1 MSAIFISSLFEE
13 RPWQWGLRG
22 DPYLWEEMQS
32 EFIAAPLPESAE
44 QLKVTLE
51 AAFESLTGIPLSS
64 EQEFIFIER
73 LAHGGMSSG
82 GVSLRF
88 WRETAIPL
96 LIGRYNHAKEK

>member
-1 MSAIFISSLFEE
+1 MPPIFIATLFEK
-13 RPWQWGLRG
+13 RPMQWGLRG
-22 DPYLWEEMQS
+22 DPYLWEEMQTH
-32 EFIAAPLPESAE
+32 FLTAPLPESAD
-44 QLKVTLE
+44 QFKVTLE
-51 AAFESLTGIPLSS
+51 AAFESLTGIPISS

-96 LIGRYNHAKEK
+96 LIEQYNQH

>member
-1 MSAIFISSLFEE
+1 MSAIFISSLFEQ
-13 RPWQWGLRG
+13 RPNRWGLRG
-22 DPYLWEEMQS
+22 DPYLWEEM
-32 EFIAAPLPESAE
+32 ETNFIAAPLPETAD
-44 QLKVTLE
+44 QLKVRLE
-51 AAFESLTGIPLSS
+51 AEFESLTGIPLSS

-96 LIGRYNHAKEK
+96 LIERYNQR

>member
-1 MSAIFISSLFEE
+1 MSAIFIASLFDE

-22 DPYLWEEMQS
+22 DPYLWEEMQTN
-32 EFIAAPLPESAE
+32 FIATPLPETAD
-44 QLKVTLE
+44 QLKVALE
-51 AAFESLTGIPLSS
+51 AEFLSLTGHPINS

-82 GVSLRF
+82 GVSIPF

-96 LIGRYNHAKEK
+96 LIERYNQA